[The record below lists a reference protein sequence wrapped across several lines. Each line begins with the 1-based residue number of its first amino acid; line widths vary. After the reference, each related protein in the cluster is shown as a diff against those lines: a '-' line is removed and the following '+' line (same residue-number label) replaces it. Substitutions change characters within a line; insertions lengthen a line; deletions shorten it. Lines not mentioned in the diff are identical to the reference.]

1 MPYEQVTDE
10 LFDEIATK
18 VINEDEAIPKG
29 LCGPEILFYAI
40 NLWNNY

>member
-1 MPYEQVTDE
+1 MSFEQVTDE

-29 LCGPEILFYAI
+29 L
-40 NLWNNY
+40 LWSPRF